1 MAGRLVTDTS
11 DFMSIDIGDRVAVG
25 GREYRV
31 TGNAREGRF
40 GVEDPK
46 MWVKWVVDE
55 ATGERKVMKLVFFE
69 TFVTSLG
76 GVKIRCFRDPVKEG
90 KILELVKDHPYFMQ
104 GVEYN
109 DNRDN
114 SVRIIEV
121 VRGKNFYFY
130 IEGLHM
136 PHQTYFEEVLPGI
149 LKGLVKA
156 FEALRYLHVNGFR
169 HGDVRNDH
177 IIIDNESGNYTWIDF
192 DYDYQATENP
202 FGLDIFGMGNIL
214 LYAIGKGF
222 HTLHMI
228 KYDTRTYGDLFDSLV
243 ATDLSIL
250 DGNRVMNLRK
260 VYPYIPKS
268 LNNILLHFSR
278 GCEVYYESTDELIED
293 VTRCLYSVF

>member
-1 MAGRLVTDTS
+1 MQGRLITDTS
-11 DFMSIDIGDRVAVG
+11 DFMGIDRGDRVSVA

-55 ATGERKVMKLVFFE
+55 ETGQRKVMKLVFFE
-69 TFVTSLG
+69 TFMTSLG

-90 KILELVKDHPYFMQ
+90 HILELVKDHPHFMHGEAYFDSQ
-104 GVEYN
+104 N
-109 DNRDN
+109 N
-114 SVRIIEV
+114 SVRVIDV

-130 IEGLHM
+130 IDGLHM
-136 PHQTYFEEVLPGI
+136 PHKAYFQAVLPGI
-149 LKGLVKA
+149 LKSLVKA
-156 FEALRYLHVNGFR
+156 FEALRYLHLNGFR

-177 IIIDNESGNYTWIDF
+177 IIIDKESGHYTWIDF
-192 DYDYQATENP
+192 DYDYEATENP
-202 FGLDIFGMGNIL
+202 FGLDIFGMGNVL

-222 HTLHMI
+222 HTLHVI
-228 KYDTRTYGDLFDSLV
+228 KNDKKKYAGLFETLEPS
-243 ATDLSIL
+243 DLSIL
-250 DGNRVMNLRK
+250 DGSRVMNLRK

-278 GCEVYYESTDELIED
+278 GCDVYYERADELIED
-293 VTRCLYSVF
+293 VNRCLYSVF